1 MKRFLKWFF
10 GILITL
16 IILVVAA
23 AISLPYLIDPNNYK
37 DQIIAQIKPH
47 MLGRDLKI
55 PGKIKLSVF
64 PWLGVEIGDTVIGN
78 ADGFVLKPFM
88 TIKQSRA
95 HIRLLSLLT
104 KTPEIGSLDIDGV
117 VLNLQRDAEGRNNWS
132 DLAKAKAPT
141 KAQLHKTALTTT
153 TAPAAAAAMI
163 IPRLKVEGI
172 HLKDATINFDDR
184 LNKNEIV
191 ISKLNIDAGPIDQF
205 NPIPLRGQLN
215 YYSKTQGLVA
225 ASAFATTVAFTPAMK
240 FVNLQQLVI
249 NTNIAGETLN
259 NKTIATSLKVP
270 ELKIDLDQEK
280 VEAKPFHLRVN
291 NMQSDGRLNL
301 RRFSNPIIQLVLNMQ
316 ELDLD
321 SLLPAHSKAVAPVPT
336 TTNDTAAADTS
347 PAIFAALI
355 PLKTADMQGTLN
367 FKKLTFNHLQFEN
380 VRLNLLARGGHISAL
395 PDATLYQGSYQG
407 DLQIDVNKLPVR
419 VRLKQELHNV
429 PMGPIT
435 LALTGKESLTGTAN
449 MEGQFFSEGNT
460 LDEITRQLNGDA
472 TFNIRDVELTLMDV
486 EQLVLQKWY
495 DKLKLADKQQ
505 AGKKVTAFDSVR
517 GTIRVQNGIAYNHD
531 FSAVAQRVHLTGSGQ
546 ANLVKQTVDYTLITI
561 PKKSMAINVGNT
573 SYDLKDKRIPT
584 YIRGPWSKV
593 DVQNDLGGLMK
604 ADVQSAIDTKKQAA
618 QDKLKTR
625 VDEEKAKLKDKLQ
638 DLFKR

>member
-16 IILVVAA
+16 IILVVVA
-23 AISLPYLIDPNNYK
+23 AISLPYIIDPNNYK

-95 HIRLLSLLT
+95 HIRLLSLLS
-104 KTPEIGSLDIDGV
+104 KTPEIGSLEFDGV

-132 DLAKAKAPT
+132 DLAKAEAPAKAKPQ
-141 KAQLHKTALTTT
+141 KMALTA
-153 TAPAAAAAMI
+153 APAAAMA
-163 IPRLKVEGI
+163 IPALKVEGV

-184 LNKNEIV
+184 QNKNEIV
-191 ISKLNIDAGPIDQF
+191 ISKLNIDAGPINQF
-205 NPIPLRGQLN
+205 NPVPLKGQFN

-225 ASAFATTVAFTPAMK
+225 ASAFATTVALTPSTKMIS
-240 FVNLQQLVI
+240 LQQLVL
-249 NTNIAGETLN
+249 NTNVAGETLN
-259 NKTIATSLKVP
+259 NKTITTSLKVP
-270 ELKIDLDQEK
+270 ELKIDLGQEK
-280 VEAKPFHLRVN
+280 VEAKPFHLALN

-301 RRFSNPIIQLVLNMQ
+301 RRFSNPIIQLWLDMQ

-321 SLLPAHSKAVAPVPT
+321 SLLPAHTKPVAPVPT
-336 TTNDTAAADTS
+336 TTDTSADTS

-367 FKKLTFNHLQFEN
+367 IKKLKFNKLPFEN
-380 VRLNLLARGGHISAL
+380 VRINLLARGGLLSAL
-395 PDATLYQGSYQG
+395 PEAKLYQGSYQG
-407 DLQIDVNKLPVR
+407 DLQIDVKKLPVR

-449 MEGQFFSEGNT
+449 MEGQFFSEGTT

-472 TFNIRDVELTLMDV
+472 VFNIRNVELTLMDV
-486 EQLVLQKWY
+486 EQLILQKWY
-495 DKLKLADKQQ
+495 DKLKLADKQE

-546 ANLVKQTVDYTLITI
+546 ANLVKQSVDYTLITI
-561 PKKSMAINVGNT
+561 PKKSLVINLGNT
-573 SYDLKDKRIPT
+573 RYDLKDKRIPT
-584 YIRGPWSKV
+584 YIRGPWANLE
-593 DVQNDLGGLMK
+593 VQNDLGGLMK
-604 ADVQSAIDTKKQAA
+604 ADVKSAVEIKKQEA
-618 QDKLKTR
+618 QDNLKSR
-625 VDEEKAKLKDKLQ
+625 VDEEKEKLKGKLQ
-638 DLFKR
+638 DLLRR